1 MSQYPIVKYRPKHQ
15 SNLFRP
21 NFDRKTTGKFLFV
34 GSILILL
41 FCCIYLPFK
50 GIRYNSNT
58 NSLASRGLEDI
69 SIIETKKAQTSIAP
83 VEPVIA
89 KPEQKEAKASPLP
102 PVNLSFLPK
111 IRFPDLI
118 TPIGN
123 SINQITE
130 GFSQVEKAPAKTAKA
145 LDLTNPSNS
154 GIAPNNLSIDPFAS
168 NNSKIEALSG
178 KVIWQDGIN
187 YSVKSDKFIL
197 KSSLAI
203 QASGKD
209 IVLTVDNSGLLP
221 ANALLSVNRDTFIKL
236 GGNPDTQTSIDAIVK
251 TR

>member
-15 SNLFRP
+15 SNLFRT

-69 SIIETKKAQTSIAP
+69 SIIETKKAETARVVS
-83 VEPVIA
+83 EPTII
-89 KPEQKEAKASPLP
+89 KPEQKETKASLTPA
-102 PVNLSFLPK
+102 VNLNFLPK

-123 SINQITE
+123 FINQVTQ
-130 GFSQVEKAPAKTAKA
+130 GFSQVENAPAKTSKA

-178 KVIWQDGIN
+178 KVIWMDGIN
-187 YSVKSDKFIL
+187 YSVKSDKFII
-197 KSSLAI
+197 KSSILI
-203 QASGKD
+203 QSGGID
-209 IVLTVDNSGLLP
+209 TGLCIW
-221 ANALLSVNRDTFIKL
+221 VT
-236 GGNPDTQTSIDAIVK
+236 T
-251 TR
+251 